1 MTSKKALLDAALAT
15 KDPEILRLTREQLSE
30 DVSKQAGE
38 RDPSHVR
45 PRTVPY
51 GSHPEWEPW

>member
-1 MTSKKALLDAALAT
+1 MTSKKKLMEAALAT
-15 KDPEILRLTREQLSE
+15 GDPEIIALTREQLSE
-30 DVSKQAGE
+30 DVAKQAGE

-51 GSHPEWEPW
+51 GSAPEWEPW